1 MRFVRE
7 LAEPWGLL
15 LAATSTGAAWA
26 VQLPV
31 LAALGVG
38 VTVLAARAGVAAAT
52 RPKPLPEPE
61 DRPLPDVEP
70 GSPEADWL
78 RRAEAAADG
87 FGSISAS
94 LDTGPLADR
103 VADMEPVV
111 RETVD
116 TLRRLAARASATG
129 KALARVDL
137 GAVSAE
143 KARLRK
149 DLKAAD
155 DDDIRG
161 DLIQSLEAVQAQED
175 VHARLSSAQR
185 KLLAQLRSGALGLDG
200 LVARAA
206 ELSAATGDS
215 LLDTTTIGEL
225 SEQLEGIR
233 RGVVETEEA
242 TRRSLG

>member
-15 LAATSTGAAWA
+15 LAATSAGAAWA

-52 RPKPLPEPE
+52 RPKPLPDPE
-61 DRPLPDVEP
+61 ERPLPDVEP

-87 FGSISAS
+87 FRSISAS
-94 LDTGPLADR
+94 LDAGPLADR

-116 TLRRLAARASATG
+116 TLRRLAARTSATA

-149 DLKAAD
+149 DLKAA

>member
-15 LAATSTGAAWA
+15 LAATSAGAAWA

-31 LAALGVG
+31 VAALGVG
-38 VTVLAARAGVAAAT
+38 VTVLAARAGIAVAS
-52 RPKPLPEPE
+52 RVKPAPEPE
-61 DRPLPDVEP
+61 ERALPDVEP
-70 GSPEADWL
+70 SSPEADWL

-87 FGSISAS
+87 FRSISAS
-94 LDTGPLADR
+94 LTAGPLADR
-103 VADMEPVV
+103 VTDMEPVV

-116 TLRRLAARASATG
+116 TLRRLAGRTSATG
-129 KALARVDL
+129 KALERVDK
-137 GAVSAE
+137 GAVAAE

-149 DLKAAD
+149 ELKTA

-161 DLIQSLEAVQAQED
+161 DLQQSMEAVQAQED
-175 VHARLSSAQR
+175 VHTRLSSAQR

-215 LLDTTTIGEL
+215 LLDTHTIGEL

-242 TRRSLG
+242 TRRSLS

>member
-7 LAEPWGLL
+7 LAEPWGVL
-15 LAATSTGAAWA
+15 LAATSAGAAWA

-31 LAALGVG
+31 VAAVGVG
-38 VTVLAARAGVAAAT
+38 VTVLAARAGIAVAS
-52 RPKPLPEPE
+52 RGKPAPEPE
-61 DRPLPDVEP
+61 ERALPDVEP

-78 RRAEAAADG
+78 RRAWAAAEG
-87 FGSISAS
+87 FQSISDS
-94 LDTGPLADR
+94 LAAGPLADR
-103 VADMEPVV
+103 VSGMEPIV

-116 TLRRLAARASATG
+116 TLQRLAGRTSATG
-129 KALARVDL
+129 KALARVDA
-137 GAVSAE
+137 GAVAAE

-149 DLKAAD
+149 ELKSAG
-155 DDDIRG
+155 DDIRG
-161 DLIQSLEAVQAQED
+161 DLRQSLEAVQAQED

-215 LLDTTTIGEL
+215 LIDTRTIGEL

-242 TRRSLG
+242 TRRSLT

>member
-15 LAATSTGAAWA
+15 LAATSAGAAWA

-61 DRPLPDVEP
+61 ERPLPDVEP
-70 GSPEADWL
+70 GSPEAGWV
-78 RRAEAAADG
+78 RCAEAAADG
-87 FGSISAS
+87 FRSISAS
-94 LDTGPLADR
+94 LGTGPLADR
-103 VADMEPVV
+103 VAAMEPVV
-111 RETVD
+111 QETVD
-116 TLRRLAARASATG
+116 TLRRLAARTSATG

-149 DLKAAD
+149 ELKTA

-161 DLIQSLEAVQAQED
+161 DLNQSLESVQAQED
-175 VHARLSSAQR
+175 VHTRLSSAQR

>member
-15 LAATSTGAAWA
+15 LAATSAGAAWA
-26 VQLPV
+26 VQLPP

-38 VTVLAARAGVAAAT
+38 VTVLAARAGIAVAT

-61 DRPLPDVEP
+61 ERPLPDVEP
-70 GSPEADWL
+70 GSPEADWV

-87 FGSISAS
+87 FRSISAS

-129 KALARVDL
+129 KALARVDPV
-137 GAVSAE
+137 AVSAE

-149 DLKAAD
+149 ELKTA

-161 DLIQSLEAVQAQED
+161 DLNQSLESVQAQED
-175 VHARLSSAQR
+175 VHTRLSSAQR

-206 ELSAATGDS
+206 ELSAASGDS

-242 TRRSLG
+242 TRRSLS

>member
-15 LAATSTGAAWA
+15 LAATSAGAAWA

-61 DRPLPDVEP
+61 ERPLPGVEP

-116 TLRRLAARASATG
+116 TLRRLAARTSATG

-149 DLKAAD
+149 DLKTA

-161 DLIQSLEAVQAQED
+161 DLTQSLEAVQAQED

>member
-15 LAATSTGAAWA
+15 LAATSAGAAWA
-26 VQLPV
+26 VQLPT

-61 DRPLPDVEP
+61 ERPLPDVEP
-70 GSPEADWL
+70 GSSEASWV

-87 FGSISAS
+87 FRSISAS

-103 VADMEPVV
+103 VTTMEPVV

-116 TLRRLAARASATG
+116 TLRRLAARTSATG

-149 DLKAAD
+149 ELKTA

-161 DLIQSLEAVQAQED
+161 DLNQSLESVQAQED
-175 VHARLSSAQR
+175 VHTRLSSAQR

-206 ELSAATGDS
+206 ELSAATGDA

>member
-15 LAATSTGAAWA
+15 LAATSAGAAWA
-26 VQLPV
+26 VQLPA

-61 DRPLPDVEP
+61 ERALPDVEP

-78 RRAEAAADG
+78 RRAESAADG
-87 FGSISAS
+87 FRSISGS
-94 LDTGPLADR
+94 LEAGPLAGR
-103 VADMEPVV
+103 VAGMEPVV

-116 TLRRLAARASATG
+116 TLRRLAGRATATG
-129 KALARVDL
+129 KALTRVDV

-149 DLKAAD
+149 ELKTA
-155 DDDIRG
+155 DDDIR
-161 DLIQSLEAVQAQED
+161 DELTQSLEAVQAQED

-225 SEQLEGIR
+225 DEQLEGIR

>member
-15 LAATSTGAAWA
+15 LAATSAGAAWA

-31 LAALGVG
+31 VAAIGVG

-52 RPKPLPEPE
+52 RAKPAAEPE
-61 DRPLPDVEP
+61 ERAFPDVEP
-70 GSPEADWL
+70 GSAEADWL

-87 FGSISAS
+87 FESISGA
-94 LDTGPLADR
+94 LDTGPLAER

-116 TLRRLAARASATG
+116 TLRRLAGRASATG

-143 KARLRK
+143 KARLTK
-149 DLKAAD
+149 DLKTA

-161 DLIQSLEAVQAQED
+161 DLLQSLEAVQAQED
-175 VHARLSSAQR
+175 VHTRLSSARR

-242 TRRSLG
+242 TRRSLS

>member
-15 LAATSTGAAWA
+15 LAATSAGAAWA

-61 DRPLPDVEP
+61 ERPLPDVEP

-149 DLKAAD
+149 DLKTA

>member
-15 LAATSTGAAWA
+15 LAATSAGAAWA
-26 VQLPV
+26 VQLPA

-61 DRPLPDVEP
+61 ERPLPDVEP
-70 GSPEADWL
+70 GSPEASWV

-87 FGSISAS
+87 FRSISAS

-103 VADMEPVV
+103 VAAMEPVV

-116 TLRRLAARASATG
+116 TLRRLAARTSATG
-129 KALARVDL
+129 KALARVNL
-137 GAVSAE
+137 GAVSGE

-149 DLKAAD
+149 ELKTA

-161 DLIQSLEAVQAQED
+161 DLTQSLEAVQAQED

-206 ELSAATGDS
+206 ELSAATGDA

-242 TRRSLG
+242 TRRYLS

>member
-15 LAATSTGAAWA
+15 LAATSAGAAWA
-26 VQLPV
+26 VQLPP
-31 LAALGVG
+31 LAAVGVG
-38 VTVLAARAGVAAAT
+38 VTVLAARAGVAVAS
-52 RPKPLPEPE
+52 RPKQVAEPE
-61 DRPLPDVEP
+61 AKPPPDVEP
-70 GSPEADWL
+70 GSPEANWL
-78 RRAEAAADG
+78 RRAEAAAEG
-87 FGSISAS
+87 FESISGS
-94 LDTGPLADR
+94 LEAGPLADR

-116 TLRRLAARASATG
+116 TLRRLAGRASATG
-129 KALARVDL
+129 KALARVN
-137 GAVSAE
+137 ASSVAAE

-149 DLKAAD
+149 ALETA

-161 DLIQSLEAVQAQED
+161 DLLQSLESVQAQED
-175 VHARLSSAQR
+175 VHSRLSGAQR
-185 KLLAQLRSGALGLDG
+185 KLLAQLQSGALGLDG

-215 LLDTTTIGEL
+215 LLDTRTIGEL

-242 TRRSLG
+242 TRRSLS

>member
-15 LAATSTGAAWA
+15 LAATSAGAAWA

-31 LAALGVG
+31 VTALGVG

-52 RPKPLPEPE
+52 RKPAPDPEE
-61 DRPLPDVEP
+61 RALPDVEP
-70 GSPEADWL
+70 GSPEAGWL
-78 RRAEAAADG
+78 RRAEAAAEG
-87 FGSISAS
+87 FSSISDS
-94 LDTGPLADR
+94 LEAGPLADR
-103 VADMEPVV
+103 VADMAPVV

-116 TLRRLAARASATG
+116 TLRRLAGRATATG
-129 KALARVDL
+129 KALTRVDA

-149 DLKAAD
+149 ELKTA

-161 DLIQSLEAVQAQED
+161 DLTQSLEAVQAQQD
-175 VHARLSSAQR
+175 VHARLTSAQR
-185 KLLAQLRSGALGLDG
+185 KLMAQLRSGALGLDG

-206 ELSAATGDS
+206 ELSAATGDA

-225 SEQLEGIR
+225 GEQLEGIR

>member
-15 LAATSTGAAWA
+15 LAATSAGAAWA
-26 VQLPV
+26 VQLPT

-61 DRPLPDVEP
+61 ERPLPDVEP
-70 GSPEADWL
+70 GSPEASWV

-87 FGSISAS
+87 FRSISAS

-103 VADMEPVV
+103 VAAMEPVV

-116 TLRRLAARASATG
+116 TLRRLAARTSATG

-149 DLKAAD
+149 ELKTA

-161 DLIQSLEAVQAQED
+161 DLTQSLESVQAQED
-175 VHARLSSAQR
+175 VHTRLSSAQR
-185 KLLAQLRSGALGLDG
+185 KLVAQLRSGALGLDG

-206 ELSAATGDS
+206 ELSAATGDA

-242 TRRSLG
+242 TRRSLS

>member
-15 LAATSTGAAWA
+15 LAATSAGAAWA

-31 LAALGVG
+31 VAALGVG
-38 VTVLAARAGVAAAT
+38 VTVLAARAGIAVASGE
-52 RPKPLPEPE
+52 KPVAEPE
-61 DRPLPDVEP
+61 ERTLPDVEP
-70 GSPEADWL
+70 GSPEAEWL

-87 FGSISAS
+87 FESISDS

-116 TLRRLAARASATG
+116 TLRRLAGRTSATG
-129 KALARVDL
+129 KALARVDAS
-137 GAVSAE
+137 AVAAE

-149 DLKAAD
+149 ELKTA

-161 DLIQSLEAVQAQED
+161 DLLQSLEAVQAQED

-206 ELSAATGDS
+206 ELSAATGDA

-225 SEQLEGIR
+225 SDQLEGIR

-242 TRRSLG
+242 TRRSLS

>member
-15 LAATSTGAAWA
+15 LAATSAGAAWA

-52 RPKPLPEPE
+52 RPKPLSEPE
-61 DRPLPDVEP
+61 ERPLPDVEP
-70 GSPEADWL
+70 GSPEAGWM

-87 FGSISAS
+87 FRSISAS
-94 LDTGPLADR
+94 LGTGPLADR
-103 VADMEPVV
+103 VAAMEPVV
-111 RETVD
+111 QETVD
-116 TLRRLAARASATG
+116 TLRRLAARTSATG

-149 DLKAAD
+149 ELKTA

-161 DLIQSLEAVQAQED
+161 DLNQSLESVQAQED
-175 VHARLSSAQR
+175 VHTRLSSAQR

>member
-15 LAATSTGAAWA
+15 LAATSAGAAWA
-26 VQLPV
+26 VQLPT

-61 DRPLPDVEP
+61 ELPLPDVEP
-70 GSPEADWL
+70 GSPEAGWV

-87 FGSISAS
+87 FRSISAS

-103 VADMEPVV
+103 VAAMEPVV

-116 TLRRLAARASATG
+116 TLRRLAARTSATG

-149 DLKAAD
+149 ELKTA

-161 DLIQSLEAVQAQED
+161 DLTQSLESVQAQED
-175 VHARLSSAQR
+175 VHTRLSSAQR
-185 KLLAQLRSGALGLDG
+185 KLVAQLRSGALGLDG

-206 ELSAATGDS
+206 ELSAATGDA

-242 TRRSLG
+242 TRRSLS

>member
-7 LAEPWGLL
+7 LTEPWGLL
-15 LAATSTGAAWA
+15 LAATSAGAAWA

-61 DRPLPDVEP
+61 ERPLPDVEP

-149 DLKAAD
+149 DLKSA

-242 TRRSLG
+242 TRRSFG

>member
-7 LAEPWGLL
+7 LTEPWGLL
-15 LAATSTGAAWA
+15 LAATSAGAAWA

-52 RPKPLPEPE
+52 RPKSLPETE
-61 DRPLPDVEP
+61 ERPLPDVEP

-149 DLKAAD
+149 DLKTA

>member
-7 LAEPWGLL
+7 LTEPWGLL
-15 LAATSTGAAWA
+15 LAATSAGAAWA

-31 LAALGVG
+31 VAALGIG
-38 VTVLAARAGVAAAT
+38 VTVLAARAGIAAAT
-52 RPKPLPEPE
+52 ARAEPE
-61 DRPLPDVEP
+61 SEPGERVPPDVEP

-87 FGSISAS
+87 FRSISAS

-103 VADMEPVV
+103 VADMEPAV
-111 RETVD
+111 RGTVD
-116 TLRRLAARASATG
+116 TLRRLAGRTSATG
-129 KALARVDL
+129 KALARVDVA
-137 GAVSAE
+137 AVAAE
-143 KARLRK
+143 KKRLRQE
-149 DLKAAD
+149 LKTA

-161 DLIQSLEAVQAQED
+161 DLMQSLEAVQAQED

-206 ELSAATGDS
+206 ELSAATGDA
-215 LLDTTTIGEL
+215 LLDTTAIGEL
-225 SEQLEGIR
+225 GEQLEGIR

-242 TRRSLG
+242 TRRSLS

>member
-15 LAATSTGAAWA
+15 LAATSAGAAWA

-31 LAALGVG
+31 VAALGVG

-52 RPKPLPEPE
+52 RPKPAPELE
-61 DRPLPDVEP
+61 ERALPDVEP

-87 FGSISAS
+87 FRSISGS
-94 LDTGPLADR
+94 LDAGPLADR

-116 TLRRLAARASATG
+116 TLRRLAGRATATG
-129 KALARVDL
+129 KALKRVDV

-149 DLKAAD
+149 ELKTA

-161 DLIQSLEAVQAQED
+161 DLTQSLEAVQAQED
-175 VHARLSSAQR
+175 VHARLSNAQR

-225 SEQLEGIR
+225 GEQLEGIR

>member
-15 LAATSTGAAWA
+15 LAATSAGAAWA

-31 LAALGVG
+31 VAAIGVG

-52 RPKPLPEPE
+52 RAKPAPEPE
-61 DRPLPDVEP
+61 ERALPDVEP

-87 FGSISAS
+87 FESISGS
-94 LDTGPLADR
+94 LDTGPLAER

-116 TLRRLAARASATG
+116 TLRRLAGRASATG

-149 DLKAAD
+149 DLKTA

-161 DLIQSLEAVQAQED
+161 DLLQSIEALQAQED

-206 ELSAATGDS
+206 ELSAATGDA
-215 LLDTTTIGEL
+215 LVDTTTIGEL

-242 TRRSLG
+242 TRRSLS

>member
-15 LAATSTGAAWA
+15 LAATSAGAAWA

-52 RPKPLPEPE
+52 RPKPLPENE
-61 DRPLPDVEP
+61 ERPLPDVEP

-87 FGSISAS
+87 FRSISAS
-94 LDTGPLADR
+94 LDTGPLAGR

-116 TLRRLAARASATG
+116 TLHRLAARASATG

-149 DLKAAD
+149 DLKTA

-161 DLIQSLEAVQAQED
+161 DLTQSLEAVQAQED

-185 KLLAQLRSGALGLDG
+185 KLLAQLRSGALGLDS

>member
-15 LAATSTGAAWA
+15 LAATSAGAAWA
-26 VQLPV
+26 VQLPT

-38 VTVLAARAGVAAAT
+38 VTVLAARAGIAAAT
-52 RPKPLPEPE
+52 RAKPTPEPGE
-61 DRPLPDVEP
+61 RALPDVEP
-70 GSPEADWL
+70 GSPEAGWL
-78 RRAEAAADG
+78 LRAEAAADG
-87 FGSISAS
+87 FRSISDS

-116 TLRRLAARASATG
+116 TLRRLAGRTSATG
-129 KALARVDL
+129 KALARVDA
-137 GAVSAE
+137 GAVAAE

-149 DLKAAD
+149 ELKTA

-161 DLIQSLEAVQAQED
+161 DLTQSLEAVQAQED

-242 TRRSLG
+242 TRRSLT

>member
-15 LAATSTGAAWA
+15 LAATSAGAAWA

-31 LAALGVG
+31 LAAVGVG
-38 VTVLAARAGVAAAT
+38 AAVLAARAGIAAAT
-52 RPKPLPEPE
+52 RPKPEAEPE
-61 DRPLPDVEP
+61 EKQPLDVAA
-70 GSPEADWL
+70 GSPEAGWL
-78 RRAEAAADG
+78 RRAEAAAEG
-87 FGSISAS
+87 FESISGS
-94 LDTGPLADR
+94 LDAGPLADR

-111 RETVD
+111 SETVD
-116 TLRRLAARASATG
+116 TLRRLAGRTTATG
-129 KALARVDL
+129 KALARVNL
-137 GAVSAE
+137 AAVAAE

-149 DLKAAD
+149 ALKTA

-161 DLIQSLEAVQAQED
+161 DLLQSLESVQTQED
-175 VHARLSSAQR
+175 VHARLTSAQR
-185 KLLAQLRSGALGLDG
+185 KLLAQLQSGALGLDG

-215 LLDTTTIGEL
+215 LVDTRTIGEL

-242 TRRSLG
+242 TRRSSWS